1 MSEDLPNMFMVRVDE
16 SFAAWSR
23 MDHFHNTQEDAPA
36 EPSVVAGGVLV
47 GNTALVD
54 AIKHVLDVTD
64 PNPITDVVVEHP
76 GVKYTFTEG
85 RDTPADVAAAMIYVG
100 AGRAL
105 LDGNGRE
112 HLDAVLD
119 SEDDS
124 PREDD
129 AEIIF

>member
-1 MSEDLPNMFMVRVDE
+1 MSETLPNMFMVRVDE

-23 MDHFHNTQEDAPA
+23 MDHFHNDQGGDPA
-36 EPSVVAGGVLV
+36 SPSVVAGGVLV

-64 PNPITDVVVEHP
+64 PNPITDVIVEHP

-105 LDGNGRE
+105 LDDSGWE
-112 HLDAVLD
+112 HLNAVLD
-119 SEDDS
+119 SEDDF
-124 PREDD
+124 PREDN
-129 AEIIF
+129 AEIVF